1 MSRRI
6 SVPRGLQDLLTSTLT
21 RRLMG
26 IKNNYF
32 WNLMSKERAKEQGRL
47 AIEDEFRTLLRVGRD
62 RVRYALGRVSEL
74 PPEERARLERWRNEY
89 VADFGNIIDGVKRA
103 GE

>member
-32 WNLMSKERAKEQGRL
+32 WNLMSKEWAKEQGRL
-47 AIEDEFRTLLRVGRD
+47 VIEDEFRVLLRVGRD
-62 RVRYALGRVSEL
+62 RIRYALGRVSEL
-74 PPEERARLERWRNEY
+74 PPEELSRLRRWRDEY
-89 VADFGNIIDGVKRA
+89 ISDFFNIIDDTTRA
-103 GE
+103 GA

>member
-1 MSRRI
+1 M
-6 SVPRGLQDLLTSTLT
+6 LTGMLT

-32 WNLMSKERAKEQGRL
+32 WGLMSKKRAKEQGRL
-47 AIEDEFRTLLRVGRD
+47 AIEDEFAVLLRVGRD

-74 PPEERARLERWRNEY
+74 PPEELARLRRWRDEY
-89 VADFGNIIDGVKRA
+89 IADFSNIIDDIKRA
-103 GE
+103 GD